1 LRGLRQV
8 LALVASA
15 LVLAGCAASPE
26 QLLLP
31 ELNSART
38 GTAQG
43 AAARKGGVALGSP
56 GNPETAEAR
65 VYKGSGEFAG
75 SPDPRPLPKSAG
87 RDGVKISLVDAPI
100 AAAAKAV
107 MGDTLGLNYVVS
119 DKVKGAITLQLTNP
133 VARADLL
140 DMFDAA
146 LKAQGAGIVNGGDL
160 YRIVPIEEVVA
171 SGSPI
176 SGSGAT
182 RMAPGRST
190 QVVTLRYVAAPEMER
205 ILKSVAPQGQVV
217 RTDPSRNLVVLAGSR
232 AELQAMND
240 AISMFDVD
248 WMRGMSFAI
257 FPVDTGDPDS
267 IAQELDQVFANDRD
281 SPTKGIVRFIAS
293 RRLKSV
299 LVMSSRPEYLA
310 KAESWIRKI
319 DMAGKAS
326 EKQVHVYHVQNRP
339 AGEMAQLLQKIY
351 ASQDRSRTQSSLSD
365 PGAAVS
371 LTSPQAP
378 FPASSGATSSN
389 ATASASPLLA
399 PQPVTGLPPR
409 AESPSAARG
418 ASAAP
423 ALEPAAV
430 LVSALD
436 AQGRPLVTG
445 SLPPDDRLSGISI
458 VADETNNSLVITAS
472 TAEFKRIKQVL
483 ARVDVAPPQIQIEA
497 TIAEVTL
504 NDQLKFG
511 VQWFFSGGKNQS
523 KFTDDLAGAVGPKFP
538 GFSYFLNMP
547 NVQVALNA
555 LSGVTDVNVVSS
567 PTLMVLDNKKAQ
579 LQIGNEVPIAT
590 QSAVGVLA
598 PGSPIV
604 NSINFRN
611 TGIILNITPRVSD
624 NGRVLLEI
632 EQEVSDV
639 VATTTSTIDSPTIQ
653 QRRVRTTVAVNDG
666 EGVFLAGLMQDR
678 STRDRTQVPLFG
690 HIPLV
695 GNLFKNKNDTIQRT
709 ELLIAITPRVIK
721 DSHESKHVLEEF
733 RDKLNFRTRP
743 QRYGP
748 PDRREQID
756 RLIR

>member
-1 LRGLRQV
+1 LRVTRQV
-8 LALVASA
+8 L
-15 LVLAGCAASPE
+15 LVLVCAFLVAGCAGSE

-31 ELNSART
+31 EVNTARAIT
-38 GTAQG
+38 PQG
-43 AAARKGGVALGSP
+43 AAAKKGGVAIGSP
-56 GNPETAEAR
+56 GNPETTEAR
-65 VYKGSGEFAG
+65 VYKGTGEFTG
-75 SPDPRPLPKSAG
+75 YPEPRPLPKSVG

-100 AAAAKAV
+100 SAAAKAV
-107 MGDTLGLNYVVS
+107 LGDTLGLNYVVS
-119 DKVKGAITLQLTNP
+119 DKVKGSITLQLANP

-140 DMFDAA
+140 DMFEAV
-146 LKAQGAGIVNGGDL
+146 LKAQGAGIVNEANL
-160 YRIVPIEEVVA
+160 YRIVPIEDVIA

-182 RMAPGRST
+182 RTAGGRST
-190 QVVTLRYVAAPEMER
+190 QAVTLRYVAAGEMER
-205 ILKSVAPQGQVV
+205 ILKSVAPQGQVL
-217 RTDPSRNLVVLAGSR
+217 RTDPSRNLVVLSGTR
-232 AELQAMND
+232 AELQSMND

-257 FPVDTGDPDS
+257 FPIDSGDPDA
-267 IAQELDQVFANDRD
+267 ITQELDQVFANDRD

-319 DMAGKAS
+319 DMAGKSS

-351 ASQDRSRTQSSLSD
+351 ASQDRNRTQTPLAQD
-365 PGAAVS
+365 LAAS
-371 LTSPQAP
+371 NSPISPQ
-378 FPASSGATSSN
+378 
-389 ATASASPLLA
+389 SPLLTPA
-399 PQPVTGLPPR
+399 GATGSAAAVVPVVPGLPPR
-409 AESPSAARG
+409 ADAAPTARTASPL
-418 ASAAP
+418 P
-423 ALEPAAV
+423 ALEAIPVAGAV
-430 LVSALD
+430 VDS
-436 AQGRPLVTG
+436 QGRPLTTG
-445 SLPPDDRLSGISI
+445 SLPPDDRLAGISI
-458 VADETNNSLVITAS
+458 VSDDTNNSLVITAS

-483 ARVDVAPPQIQIEA
+483 ARIDVAPPQIMIEA

-511 VQWFFSGGKNQS
+511 VQWFFSGGKSQT
-523 KFTDDLAGAVGPKFP
+523 KFTDDILGAVGPKFP

-555 LSGVTDVNVVSS
+555 LGGVTDVNVVSS

-604 NSINFRN
+604 NSINFRS

-624 NGRVLLEI
+624 NGRVLLDI

-639 VATTTSTIDSPTIQ
+639 VATTSSTIDSPTIQ
-653 QRRVRTTVAVNDG
+653 QRRVKTTVAVNDG

-678 STRDRTQVPLFG
+678 STRDRQQVPLFG
-690 HIPLV
+690 NIPVV
-695 GNLFKNKNDTIQRT
+695 GNLFKNKTDKIERT
-709 ELLIAITPRVIK
+709 ELLIAITPRIIK

-743 QRYGP
+743 QRHGP
-748 PDRREQID
+748 PDRHEQID